1 MRRNKIKLAF
11 CGCSYNRSPK
21 WLVRLVAAVAYV
33 SLSLS
38 LSLSLPR
45 KEAKWDATMLP
56 ATSKNPLYRHSSL
69 RSSITQAAR
78 LPLSLFLFSC
88 RSIFFFLLS
97 FFLSFSFIF
106 FFSFFNVSSS
116 MSFCFVERSMSS
128 GASWRLVPDPDDFS
142 GRFFFFSLG
151 PVEAIGFSFDFDG
164 IFF

>member
-1 MRRNKIKLAF
+1 MTCPVSC
-11 CGCSYNRSPK
+11 CG
-21 WLVRLVAAVAYV
+21 RLRI

-38 LSLSLPR
+38 LFLEKKRNETRPCYLRPR
-45 KEAKWDATMLP
+45 
-56 ATSKNPLYRHSSL
+56 KNPLYRHSSL